1 MAPDIGL
8 ASKADPKLLAAAR
21 ATVLAI
27 VNQKGGVG
35 KTTTAINLGA
45 ALAELGHSILL
56 VDLDPQANSTSG
68 LGLDPVRARLNV
80 YHTLVGE
87 ATIEQASVPT
97 SVPGMQLVPSH
108 IDLAGAE
115 IELATMS
122 GSETRLRKAL
132 ATVPEGVG

>member
-45 ALAELGHSILL
+45 ALAELGHSVLL

-68 LGLDPVRARLNV
+68 LGLNPDRIRN
-80 YHTLVGE
+80 
-87 ATIEQASVPT
+87 TIYQLLSGDASVVDT
-97 SVPGMQLVPSH
+97 MVETVVPQLRPLPSH
-108 IDLAGAE
+108 IDLAGGE
-115 IELATMS
+115 TELATLQAPP
-122 GSETRLRKAL
+122 TPL
-132 ATVPEGVG
+132 P